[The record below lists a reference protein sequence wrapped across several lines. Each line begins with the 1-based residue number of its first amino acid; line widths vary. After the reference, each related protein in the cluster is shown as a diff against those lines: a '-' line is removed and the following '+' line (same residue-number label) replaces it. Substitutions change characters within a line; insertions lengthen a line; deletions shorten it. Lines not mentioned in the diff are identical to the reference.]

1 MDSLGV
7 AFLGV
12 IALASVV
19 QAAFLIGLAREGRRL
34 AQRLEQLQERLDR
47 EIRPGLDQ
55 LSRLARNFA
64 EISDIAV
71 LQARRLD
78 DLVQDTV
85 EKIEDTTSVLRKVIL
100 RPLGPVADV
109 VAFLKGLRRGL
120 QVYRQLS
127 GLDSGRRGPA
137 QRYADDEHLF
147 I

>member
-1 MDSLGV
+1 MDSWGV
-7 AFLGV
+7 VFLGV
-12 IALASVV
+12 IALSSLV
-19 QAAFLIGLAREGRRL
+19 QAAFLLGLAREGRRL

-47 EIRPGLDQ
+47 EIRPGLEQ
-55 LSRLARNFA
+55 FTRLARNFA

-71 LQARRLD
+71 LQARRID
-78 DLVQDTV
+78 DLVEDTV
-85 EKIEDTTSVLRKVIL
+85 EKIEETTSVIRKVIL